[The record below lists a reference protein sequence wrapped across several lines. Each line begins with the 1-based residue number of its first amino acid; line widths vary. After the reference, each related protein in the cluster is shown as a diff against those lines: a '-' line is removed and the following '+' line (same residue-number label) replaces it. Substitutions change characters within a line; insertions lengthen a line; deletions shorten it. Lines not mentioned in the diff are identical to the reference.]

1 MKIMDS
7 NPFSA
12 RFLAEVERLRPAWS
26 KEVAGDPDSPG
37 AVIVLVSEGS
47 PNGPLKIFTENDEIT
62 VAFAGMH
69 EHFGSWTGATEQEA
83 AIAALWFV
91 DRILADEEVIVVG
104 LEDGQVC
111 RVWTASPGRELE
123 DTEPRLGEMISVRSW
138 SGRFDQTLGA
148 S

>member
-1 MKIMDS
+1 MNIMNT

-12 RFLAEVERLRPAWS
+12 RFLAELDRLRPAWS
-26 KEVAGDPDSPG
+26 KEVAADPDSPG
-37 AVIVLVSEGS
+37 AVIALVSGGS
-47 PNGPLKIFTENDEIT
+47 PNGPLEMFTENDEIT

-69 EHFGSWTGATEQEA
+69 DHFGSLTGATDQEA
-83 AIAALWFV
+83 VTAALSFV

-104 LEDGQVC
+104 LEDGRVC
-111 RVWTASPGRELE
+111 RVWTAAPGREL
-123 DTEPRLGEMISVRSW
+123 DNTEPRLGEVISVRSW